1 MWLIYDWNHLI
12 GLAKLNDIG
21 SGREQSLYLYPCPR
35 GGGSGTALPEG
46 AFPDLLFRPAPTE

>member
-21 SGREQSLYLYPCPR
+21 AELKLFSCINHATP
-35 GGGSGTALPEG
+35 
-46 AFPDLLFRPAPTE
+46 LL

>member
-21 SGREQSLYLYPCPR
+21 
-35 GGGSGTALPEG
+35 TALKSMDRGPES
-46 AFPDLLFRPAPTE
+46 PWLLWNS

>member
-21 SGREQSLYLYPCPR
+21 PEQILRKYQPV
-35 GGGSGTALPEG
+35 
-46 AFPDLLFRPAPTE
+46 FTEPVLHEEKS